1 MPLAKK
7 KQELPHASKDE
18 KYYDAHKN
26 RAIPTSVVQR
36 IVFSILNEI
45 AGNGKADKE
54 EDGDGKQKKK
64 RISKKAMAILHKEA
78 EKYTVDIF
86 KNAGTLAQL
95 CARSTVLPH
104 FMKNAVEIRNV
115 MIRSLKEG

>member
-7 KQELPHASKDE
+7 KQELPHVSKDE

-45 AGNGKADKE
+45 AGNGKADK
-54 EDGDGKQKKK
+54 GGGNGKQKKK

-115 MIRSLKEG
+115 MLQSLKEG